1 MNKRLLTVTITTKNG
16 PLVINEADYDPDTHT
31 LADAD
36 PVAPA
41 DPVVDPVVVP
51 GDTSLNAVAA
61 DVQAAEGVAPEY
73 KVQQDGNK
81 HFVYLNDEK
90 VSGVKGIAAK
100 GYATGGDAWA
110 AIMALNTSE

>member
-1 MNKRLLTVTITTKNG
+1 MNKRLSTVTITTKNG

-36 PVAPA
+36 PDTPA
-41 DPVVDPVVVP
+41 KPTPVVEPVVVP
-51 GDTSLNAVAA
+51 GD
-61 DVQAAEGVAPEY
+61 VQAAKGVAPEY

-81 HFVYLNDEK
+81 HFVYLNDER

-110 AIMALNTSE
+110 AIMALNTSD